1 MGNYSTF
8 QKLYLFKKLNLELV
22 PLFVDPI
29 TFKHIKANNSYEE
42 AFCQLGQSWDI
53 STELFQ
59 KLPEITSHIYV
70 PSTNVTSVNDL
81 QYQMFC
87 AG

>member
-1 MGNYSTF
+1 ME
-8 QKLYLFKKLNLELV
+8 KER
-22 PLFVDPI
+22 

-59 KLPEITSHIYV
+59 KLPEITCRIYV
-70 PSTNVTSVNDL
+70 LSTNVTSVNDL